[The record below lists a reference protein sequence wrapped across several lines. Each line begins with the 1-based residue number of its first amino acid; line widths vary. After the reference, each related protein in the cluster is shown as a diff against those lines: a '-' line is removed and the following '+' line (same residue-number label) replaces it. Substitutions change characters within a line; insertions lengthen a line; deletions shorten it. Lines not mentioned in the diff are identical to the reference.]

1 MCGNFIRRN
10 LEGNKPPFS
19 KPVIQAAKDLGLY
32 PYFIPISGRQGHV
45 VDINGEDTIMLGSNN
60 YLGMTEHP
68 EVKQAAI
75 DAIEKYGVGCTGS
88 RYLNGTLDIH
98 IEMEQLLA
106 EFMGTES
113 ALMFSSGYHTNVG
126 TVYSLAGKKDYILSD
141 ELNHASI
148 IDGSRMSRAN
158 VVVYDHNDPV
168 SMDEGRK
175 NIPEDKGILLITDGI
190 FSMEG
195 DVVDLPEFHKI
206 CKKDEIFTM
215 VDDAHSIGVLG
226 PKGSGTAAHYGL
238 DVDITMGTFSKS
250 LASMGGFI
258 AGDGELIEDIKH
270 SARALMFSAAPPPPT
285 VATAKKALEISME
298 DDSYRRNMWK
308 NAEYLK
314 KGLEQLGF
322 NIGNT
327 NSPIIPVI
335 IGIDATTMAYWRELL
350 NRHVYTQPVVYP
362 ATPRDRNLLRN
373 SVMSTHTIDDLN
385 GAIDAYEELMELIPL
400 YD

>member
-68 EVKQAAI
+68 EVKQAAY
-75 DAIEKYGVGCTGS
+75 DAIDKYGVGCTGS

-126 TVYSLAGKKDYILSD
+126 TVYSLAGKNDFILSD

-158 VVVYDHNDPV
+158 VVVYDHNDPE

-195 DVVDLPEFHKI
+195 DIVDLPEFHKI
-206 CKKDEIFTM
+206 CKRDEIFTM

-258 AGDGELIEDIKH
+258 AGEAELIEDIKH
-270 SARALMFSAAPPPPT
+270 SARALMFSAAPPPPN